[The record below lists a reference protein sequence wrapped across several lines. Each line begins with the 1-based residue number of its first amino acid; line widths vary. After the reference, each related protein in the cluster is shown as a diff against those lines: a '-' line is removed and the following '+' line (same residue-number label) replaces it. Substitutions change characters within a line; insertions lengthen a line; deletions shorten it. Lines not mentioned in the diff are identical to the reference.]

1 MRVITGYEGYITTN
15 HDSSWV
21 RISDKFAMP
30 VWSGKTE
37 YCPIIPDS
45 GEVYPNQY
53 MARITLSREEAGILG
68 DRDQFEISLDIEE
81 FGEETLRRNRER
93 VRLEL
98 DAYASGE
105 W

>member
-21 RISDKFAMP
+21 RISDRFGLP

-37 YCPIIPDS
+37 YCPILPDS

-53 MARITLSREEAGILG
+53 MALILLSREEAEALG
-68 DRDQFEISLDIEE
+68 DRSQFEVQLYIE
-81 FGEETLRRNRER
+81 
-93 VRLEL
+93 
-98 DAYASGE
+98 
-105 W
+105 